1 MSTAM
6 AVAIRQT
13 GGASAGPKLF
23 AEGPPR
29 VFHEVSGAVS
39 PEKMEVVTEIFNR
52 ILEPLY
58 GDQTKAI
65 SQIET
70 SSDRKCFLLYEGKTP
85 RAVLVFKTVL
95 SSEFAE
101 FGVDNSIEVKSLFVD
116 HSKQNSGRGLGSALV
131 NKLKEEVEKLGLPH
145 KGIHVTVSETKQ
157 ESLMFFEKKGFKVV
171 HTWDG
176 RYIEGVKEHL
186 LQLPRKIV
194 SIEQA
199 RMQQA
204 EQGMARLKIQQR
216 RKQKASSAG
225 GSAAREQH
233 PRGVLRVIQSAHLD
247 DIHCLKRLSD
257 GTFISGSKDNS
268 IIKWDSRSG
277 KCIKVVDD
285 VEPTQR
291 GVKESNWVTALE
303 PVNESFF
310 VSGDRSGRVALW
322 TTSGDFVKNISM
334 KLPGHGHISHRL
346 NQRRVNCITRGGK
359 TDDPTLLVG
368 FPTMFDEFSL
378 VAGRT
383 TSSTPVHKND
393 WVYDIKPLDDT
404 HALTV
409 VGCVVDLWKK
419 HAHGWRRQDTVLE
432 ELPRVRVKSPN
443 GKMRTQRLFISA
455 AQPLIN
461 KANQV
466 GLSVFDGSVR
476 VLDIDKKTV
485 VKTWKEHHG
494 RVWGIENIVENVFAS
509 SGEDGAV
516 KIWDLRQ
523 SKSIHTLGNHVGGVN
538 SMLNLNET
546 TFLASTCP
554 DHPIQTRRGAD
565 IIFYDKRKF
574 PAS

>member
-1 MSTAM
+1 MSTVT
-6 AVAIRQT
+6 AVASRQI
-13 GGASAGPKLF
+13 GGSTEGPRLF
-23 AEGPPR
+23 SEGPPR

-39 PEKMEVVTEIFNR
+39 PEKMEVVAEIFNR

-58 GDQTKAI
+58 GPQAKAI
-65 SQIET
+65 SQIEA
-70 SSDRKCFLLYEGKTP
+70 SSDRKCFLLYEGPVP

-101 FGVDNSIEVKSLFVD
+101 FGVDDSIEVKSLFVD
-116 HSKQNSGRGLGSALV
+116 HSQQNSGRGLGSALV
-131 NKLKEEVEKLGLPH
+131 NKLKQEVEKLGLPH

-157 ESLMFFEKKGFKVV
+157 ESLMFFRKKGFEVV

-194 SIEQA
+194 SMEQA
-199 RMQQA
+199 RVQQLETA
-204 EQGMARLKIQQR
+204 TAQLSLQR
-216 RKQKASSAG
+216 RKKAS
-225 GSAAREQH
+225 AATETAVARRQY
-233 PRGVLRVIQSAHLD
+233 PKGVLRVINGAHLD
-247 DIHCLKRLSD
+247 DIHCLKLLAD

-268 IIKWDSRSG
+268 IIKWSSTG
-277 KCIKVVDD
+277 KLIKVVDD

-291 GVKESNWVTALE
+291 GAKESNWVTAIE
-303 PVNESFF
+303 PVNDEFF

-322 TTSGDFVKNISM
+322 TTGGDFVKNISM
-334 KLPGHGHISHRL
+334 KLPGHGHISRRL

-359 TDDPTLLVG
+359 ADSPTLLVG

-409 VGCVVDLWKK
+409 VGCVVDLWQK
-419 HAHGWRRQDTVLE
+419 HAHGWRCQDTVLG
-432 ELPRVRVKSPN
+432 ELPRVKVKSPR
-443 GKMRTQRLFISA
+443 GKVRTQRLFISA

-461 KANQV
+461 KTDLVA
-466 GLSVFDGSVR
+466 LSIFDGSVR
-476 VLDIDKKTV
+476 VLDINRKTV
-485 VKTWKEHHG
+485 VKTWKEHRG
-494 RVWGIENIVENVFAS
+494 RVWGIENIAENIFAS
-509 SGEDGAV
+509 SGEDKKV

-523 SKSIHTLGNHVGGVN
+523 AKSIHTLRDHVGGVN
-538 SMLNLNET
+538 SMLNLDER

-554 DHPIQTRRGAD
+554 DRPIQTRRGAD
-565 IIFYDKRKF
+565 IIFYDKRMF